1 MDANAQL
8 NVLLEESEKKKQNGQ
23 HLEAIRICEKIL
35 HYDLDFTEAY
45 EEIAD
50 NYLTLR
56 EYNKAKKALDRAI
69 LLCPVSPNANYL
81 MGFVYSCLGKW
92 KTSIDYLERADSL
105 FPNHPE
111 ILRCLGWSMYHDGQ
125 KKRGLILLERAL
137 SLAIEDTLILT
148 DLGVLYMNEKNFDRA
163 SLMFKKV
170 LVLDPDNEKAMECLN
185 AVKFFAAEYGKIKKQ
200 MEKQSG
206 EHAEAD

>member
-1 MDANAQL
+1 MHDTNTQL
-8 NVLLEESEKKKQNGQ
+8 NVLLEEAEKKKQNGKHQ
-23 HLEAIRICEKIL
+23 EAIKICERIL
-35 HYDLDFTEAY
+35 HYDLDATEAY

-56 EYNKAKKALDRAI
+56 EYQKAKRALDRAMI
-69 LLCPVSPNANYL
+69 LNPASPNANYL
-81 MGFVYSCLGKW
+81 MGFVYSCMGKW
-92 KTSIDYLERADSL
+92 KTSIDYLERSDEL

-137 SLAIEDTLILT
+137 NLASEDTLILT

-163 SLMFKKV
+163 GLMFKKV

-185 AVKFFAAEYGKIKKQ
+185 AVKFFALEYAKIKRQ
-200 MEKQSG
+200 ME
-206 EHAEAD
+206 

>member
-1 MDANAQL
+1 MHDTNTQL
-8 NVLLEESEKKKQNGQ
+8 NVMLEEAEKKKQHGHHQ
-23 HLEAIRICEKIL
+23 EAIKICERIL
-35 HYDLDFTEAY
+35 HYDLDATEAY

-56 EYNKAKKALDRAI
+56 EYQKAKRALDRAMI
-69 LLCPVSPNANYL
+69 LNPASPNANYL
-81 MGFVYSCLGKW
+81 MGFVYSCMGKW
-92 KTSIDYLERADSL
+92 KTSIDYLERSDDL

-137 SLAIEDTLILT
+137 NLASEDTLILT

-163 SLMFKKV
+163 GLMFKKV

-185 AVKFFAAEYGKIKKQ
+185 AVKFFSVEYAKIKKQ
-200 MEKQSG
+200 ME
-206 EHAEAD
+206 

>member
-1 MDANAQL
+1 MDANSQL
-8 NVLLEESEKKKQNGQ
+8 NVLLEESEKKKQTGN
-23 HLEAIRICEKIL
+23 HLEAIKICERIL
-35 HYDLDFTEAY
+35 HYDLDFEEAY

-69 LLCPVSPNANYL
+69 FLNPGSPNANYL

-92 KTSIDYLERADSL
+92 KTSIGYLERSDGL
-105 FPNHPE
+105 YPNHPE

-137 SLAIEDTLILT
+137 SLATEDVLILT
-148 DLGVLYMNEKNFDRA
+148 DLGVLYMNEKNFERA
-163 SLMFKKV
+163 ALMFKKV
-170 LVLDPDNEKAMECLN
+170 LILDPDNEKAMECLN
-185 AVKFFAAEYGKIKKQ
+185 AVRFFAAEYSKIKKQ
-200 MEKQSG
+200 ME
-206 EHAEAD
+206 AE